1 MDHPLRVAR
10 KSKSLKQR
18 QLAAM
23 CGLDPSAVSRIES
36 GQDPSL
42 ATMRAIGRALGV
54 DYRELLPADEGDL
67 TQ

>member
-10 KSKSLKQR
+10 KGKSLKQY

-42 ATMRAIGRALGV
+42 ATLRSIGRALGI
-54 DYRELLPADEGDL
+54 DYRQLLPADEGD
-67 TQ
+67 QAQ